1 MLVLIL
7 ILSALPGC
15 QCLALGRSHADSTLP
30 AWHTDSSA
38 QVANELIRPA
48 GDSASPRSTTDI
60 GDGNLAFDM
69 ETRNEKLAIPRIALG
84 VKFAELGCRL
94 LLPLPCLGRDN
105 FLRDLISV
113 EKSKR

>member
-7 ILSALPGC
+7 ILALPGC
-15 QCLALGRSHADSTLP
+15 QCLALGGSHADSILP
-30 AWHTDSSA
+30 ASHTDSSA

-94 LLPLPCLGRDN
+94 SLPLPCLGRDN